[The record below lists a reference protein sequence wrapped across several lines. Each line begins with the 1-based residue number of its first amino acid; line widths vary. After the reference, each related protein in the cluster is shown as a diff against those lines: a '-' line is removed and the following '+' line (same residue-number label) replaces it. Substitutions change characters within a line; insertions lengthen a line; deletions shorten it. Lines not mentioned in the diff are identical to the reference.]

1 MTSVVDSYQDLIVWQ
16 KAMDGVEEIYQ
27 LASDFPDYE
36 RYGLWS
42 QITRAAVSIPANI
55 AEGSRRGS
63 RRDYAQFIAIARG
76 SLGEV
81 ETLLM
86 IAVRIGYVSEDRAA
100 PILANL
106 IEISKM
112 LSGLRTRLLQ

>member
-1 MTSVVDSYQDLIVWQ
+1 MVDSYRDLVVW
-16 KAMDGVEEIYQ
+16 KRSMDAVEDVYM
-27 LASDFPDYE
+27 LANGFPNYE

-63 RRDYAQFIAIARG
+63 RRDYAQFVSIARG

-81 ETLLM
+81 ETFLL
-86 IAVRIGYVSEDRAA
+86 IAVRLGYISDDRAL
-100 PILANL
+100 PLL
-106 IEISKM
+106 DDLTEISKM
-112 LSGLRTRLLQ
+112 LSALRASLLRQ

>member
-1 MTSVVDSYQDLIVWQ
+1 MVESYRDLIVWQ
-16 KAMDGVEEIYQ
+16 RSMDVVEDIYR
-27 LASDFPDYE
+27 LASGFPSYE

-63 RRDYAQFIAIARG
+63 RRDYAQFIAISRG

-81 ETLLM
+81 ETFLL
-86 IAVRIGYVSEDRAA
+86 IAVRLGYVNDQDAEPVLSE
-100 PILANL
+100 LT
-106 IEISKM
+106 EISKM
-112 LSGLRTRLLQ
+112 LNALRSSLLR

>member
-1 MTSVVDSYQDLIVWQ
+1 MVESYRDLIVWQ
-16 KAMDGVEEIYQ
+16 KSMDVVEDVYQ
-27 LASDFPDYE
+27 LAKEFPDYE

-63 RRDYAQFIAIARG
+63 RRDYAQFVAIARG

-81 ETLLM
+81 ETFLM
-86 IAVRIGYVSEDRAA
+86 IAERLGYVTTNTASEVLSD
-100 PILANL
+100 LT
-106 IEISKM
+106 EISKM
-112 LSGLRTRLLQ
+112 LSALRATLLR